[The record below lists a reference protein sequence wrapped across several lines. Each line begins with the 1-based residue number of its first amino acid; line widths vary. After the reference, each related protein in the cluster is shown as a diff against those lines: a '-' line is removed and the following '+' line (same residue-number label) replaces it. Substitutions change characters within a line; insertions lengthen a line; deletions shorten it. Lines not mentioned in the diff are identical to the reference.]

1 MTVIRTWDSVPTTKR
16 PRSSFRARLTAK
28 ACNVRLLGRREG
40 VFKNQV
46 FEVRHYDEWDPP
58 IPVCDPYGPAGSS
71 NDFDV
76 ITDA

>member
-1 MTVIRTWDSVPTTKR
+1 MSGSWDGEK
-16 PRSSFRARLTAK
+16 
-28 ACNVRLLGRREG
+28 
-40 VFKNQV
+40 VFLKNQV